1 MGNDCRLLL
10 KWTLGFGI
18 EFGPCGEVDGVFLPP
33 LGGAVSLVCY
43 ALHSHELRVVS
54 AEKRDDV
61 EG

>member
-1 MGNDCRLLL
+1 MTAGCCSSGRLDSGSNSAHAARL
-10 KWTLGFGI
+10 TVCF
-18 EFGPCGEVDGVFLPP
+18 CPP